1 EIMLQQTRVA
11 AAIPYYERF
20 LARFPDLAAL
30 AAAPEDE
37 VLACWSGLGYYSRAR
52 NMHRAAQLMAQN
64 GGFPTSYEGIRALPG
79 AGDYT
84 AAAVASIAFN
94 LPHAAV
100 DGNVLR
106 VLARLLAERGDI
118 DSARTR
124 RRLREAAETLL
135 DARRPGRFNQ
145 AMMELGATVCVPR
158 EPRCA
163 ACPLADL
170 CSARGEGIER
180 ELPVR
185 QRRTEPVRVQG
196 TLLLIR
202 KRGCVLLRRREASSR
217 RMAGF
222 WELPEARLLPSAI
235 PLETV
240 ATVRHSITKYRYEYT
255 IVQAL
260 LSRAPAGFSWIRE
273 SYLERVPLTAT
284 ARKALRKLAP
294 SGPSALAGP
303 RGSARARPR

>member
-1 EIMLQQTRVA
+1 MLQQTRVA
-11 AAIPYYERF
+11 AAIPYSERF
-20 LARFPDLAAL
+20 LARSPALAAL